1 MTQIESIVEPDC
13 ITDDIGREPVTFVGI
28 HGPILANSTRS
39 VVSTVHS
46 ACGRSGRDG
55 DPKLL
60 NLIGR
65 VELAGID

>member
-1 MTQIESIVEPDC
+1 M
-13 ITDDIGREPVTFVGI
+13 TFVGI